1 MKSKTIKRLLC
12 TCLVLAAAL
21 AVMTVS
27 ASACTTIYVGGNLV
41 EEGTPFVARTEDYGS
56 DYNKLWFIYE
66 SGNWK
71 QGDHFTG
78 CPAYGP
84 FEWDFT
90 HDSYRF
96 TYFTNDIY
104 YDGICPECGEKADHP
119 SYTEFG
125 TNEKGVSVSATET
138 LSGNAEVK
146 KVDPFHSA
154 SWAKSQ
160 EEGAL
165 IGIEETDIPTII
177 LAEAATAREG
187 VELLLSI
194 YDKYG
199 AVGASGIF
207 ICDKDEVWYIE
218 NCSGTQ
224 YVAIKLNDDLVF
236 IEPNMAVIGK
246 IDLDDENVIASEK
259 LIAVAKEAKTFVGDE
274 KENIIDFRASYAS
287 ISSKMDQ
294 RMIDGLNFLNAS
306 YNYDS
311 DTLVADNTKFTISNL
326 DADGKIV
333 PFYTNIKA
341 DRDLD
346 KDDVFNFYKLSS
358 VGKPSNQEIEIFQ
371 LFKDRPVETATVG
384 WVGVG
389 NMSNNVF
396 VPCYPMLIDDI
407 YDGYQ
412 VSTAEATFST
422 ERPAGFCM
430 PASSWAQD
438 AEGNWQRVSG
448 YKAYP
453 SNWKD
458 SFYFTFEGLGG
469 YIQYAEQLT
478 GVALK
483 DEAKAYVKEQ
493 LVKLQNAIYNEFV
506 TVDALNS
513 AADARALATE
523 NLDKLAAKTHKV
535 GVELVNYITS
545 ESALN
550 VSVFTDV
557 KLNDF
562 FRESVNW
569 AVEKGITTG
578 ATATTFAPN
587 DTCTRAQAV
596 TFLWR
601 AAGEPEASAETAV
614 AFTDVDTEA
623 YYYKAILWAVE
634 NGITTGTSDTTFS
647 PNATCTRT
655 QIVTFLY
662 RFAVASG
669 LDVSVGEDTNI
680 LSYVDA
686 LEIPE
691 YAMTAFQWAVGEGVM
706 QGSDGNLLP
715 NAACTRGQMVTFLYR
730 ALAE

>member
-56 DYNKLWFIYE
+56 DYNKLWFICE
-66 SGNWK
+66 AGNWK
-71 QGDHFTG
+71 QGDHYVG

-84 FEWDFT
+84 FEWDMT

-104 YDGICPECGEKADHP
+104 YDGTCPECGEKADHF

-138 LSGNAEVK
+138 LYGNSDVT
-146 KVDPFHSA
+146 KVDPFRGD
-154 SWAKSQ
+154 SWVEAN
-160 EEGAL
+160 EGGAY
-165 IGIEETDIPTII
+165 GIEETDIPTII

-199 AVGASGIF
+199 ATGASGVF

-236 IEPNMAVIGK
+236 IEPNMAVIGRV
-246 IDLDDENVIASEK
+246 DLDDENVIASEK

-274 KENIIDFRASYAS
+274 KENIIDFRASYAR
-287 ISSKMDQ
+287 ISASMDQ
-294 RMIDGLNFLNAS
+294 RMTDGLNYLNAS
-306 YNYDS
+306 YNYTGEDL
-311 DTLVADNTKFTISNL
+311 TADNTKFTISNV

-346 KDDVFNFYKLSS
+346 KDDVFGFYKLSS

-371 LFKDRPVETATVG
+371 LYKDRPVETATVG

-412 VSTAEATFST
+412 TSTAGAAFST

-430 PASSWAQD
+430 PATSWAKD
-438 AEGNWQRVSG
+438 ADGNWYRASG
-448 YKAYP
+448 FKAYP
-453 SNWKD
+453 ENWKD
-458 SFYFTFEGLGG
+458 SFYFTFEALGG

-493 LVKLQNAIYNEFV
+493 IAKLQNELYDEFV
-506 TVDALNS
+506 TVEALNS

-550 VSVFTDV
+550 VSAFTDV

-578 ATATTFAPN
+578 MTATTFAPY

-601 AAGEPEASAETAV
+601 AAGKPEVSAETAV
-614 AFTDVDTEA
+614 AFTDVDTNA
-623 YYYKAILWAVE
+623 YYYKAVLWAVE
-634 NGITTGTSDTTFS
+634 NGITNGMSETSFA
-647 PNATCTRT
+647 PEATCTRS

-662 RFAVASG
+662 RMQKSPETTAENPFTDVAADATYANAV
-669 LDVSVGEDTNI
+669 L
-680 LSYVDA
+680 
-686 LEIPE
+686 
-691 YAMTAFQWAVGEGVM
+691 WAVENGITKGATDTTFDPA
-706 QGSDGNLLP
+706 GY
-715 NAACTRGQMVTFLYR
+715 CTRGQIVTFLYR